1 MPLLPGSMA
10 ALMTGSPEHPPAAAL
25 IEIQHLLL
33 ARRRADFGESLSA
46 LPIDQTGSHVEA

>member
-1 MPLLPGSMA
+1 MA

-33 ARRRADFGESLSA
+33 ARRRADFGESLSV
-46 LPIDQTGSHVEA
+46 LLIDQTGSHVEA